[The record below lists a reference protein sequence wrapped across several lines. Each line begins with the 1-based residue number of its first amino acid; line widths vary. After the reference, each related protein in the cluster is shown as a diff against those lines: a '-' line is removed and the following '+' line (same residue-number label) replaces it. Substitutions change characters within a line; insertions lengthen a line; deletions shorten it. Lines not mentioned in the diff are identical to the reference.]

1 MQQSASILSLFR
13 APQLLRDVPADA
25 GFLNDEAAV
34 LGKAT
39 KEMPYVFF

>member
-1 MQQSASILSLFR
+1 MLLLSLCR

-25 GFLNDEAAV
+25 GFLSDKAAV

-39 KEMPYVFF
+39 KEKLYI